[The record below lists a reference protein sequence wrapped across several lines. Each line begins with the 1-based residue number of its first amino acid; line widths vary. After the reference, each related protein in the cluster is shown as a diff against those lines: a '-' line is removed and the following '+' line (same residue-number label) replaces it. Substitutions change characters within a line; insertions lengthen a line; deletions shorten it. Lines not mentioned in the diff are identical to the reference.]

1 MEKTKTRDNWLQ
13 AVSQLAKLQQSNDE
27 VPLSKSLFSVIRRG
41 IHDDDDADKDDDDV
55 ANDDDDDD
63 VKDDDVAK
71 DNDADKEGDWTE
83 RDLHPRHLRPHSYL
97 KLITPP
103 GSSSS

>member
-1 MEKTKTRDNWLQ
+1 MLFT
-13 AVSQLAKLQQSNDE
+13 
-27 VPLSKSLFSVIRRG
+27 SLFWLPRTCVCRPEF
-41 IHDDDDADKDDDDV
+41 DDDDDDV
-55 ANDDDDDD
+55 ANDGDDDN
-63 VKDDDVAK
+63 VKDDDDAK

>member
-1 MEKTKTRDNWLQ
+1 MMKFLW
-13 AVSQLAKLQQSNDE
+13 AK
-27 VPLSKSLFSVIRRG
+27 VFFSVIRRG
-41 IHDDDDADKDDDDV
+41 IHDDDDV
-55 ANDDDDDD
+55 ANDGDDDD

>member
-1 MEKTKTRDNWLQ
+1 M
-13 AVSQLAKLQQSNDE
+13 
-27 VPLSKSLFSVIRRG
+27 
-41 IHDDDDADKDDDDV
+41 HDDDDADKDNDDA
-55 ANDDDDDD
+55 ANDGDDDD
-63 VKDDDVAK
+63 VKDDDDVAK

-83 RDLHPRHLRPHSYL
+83 KDLHPRHLRPHSYL